1 MKMRFKNLIF
11 ALAGA
16 LAMTACSNDME
27 EPLAGGD
34 GNGGQEVKFTVG
46 IENLSRTAIA
56 EGEGVL
62 ETTFVNEDAIG
73 IFAYKEGEDEPVY
86 TNVKYT
92 YDASK
97 SAWTSDKAITSDG
110 TKLSYYA
117 YYPYMDGVT
126 DPSQLNI
133 TVSTNQA
140 SGFSKDDVLT
150 AQNTTA
156 EAGAEN
162 VTLSFSHAFAMV
174 QVGIKSG
181 LTDDAEATVTLES
194 ILPTAVVNA
203 KAGTVGTASGENT
216 SIQMQKTSADKWEYR
231 AIVPAQDIA
240 SGSKLLT
247 IVAGGKTYAVTYSST
262 ENQVVSYVAGKAL
275 QITVNSLVALPDGDE
290 VTIGGSITDWDAS
303 TSDPGEG
310 DVTEVPTESLDLSA
324 LPGLDFATIVTKAG
338 WNTENEK
345 VTGKDDFWFKREV
358 NSGRVTYE
366 KTANNEISM
375 TLTGTTRATWNNNS
389 IGFHSGLK
397 FDFTKKYTLAFKA
410 RAAGERTDNNIGLG
424 ISSSDDKKL
433 FCKSDLSGTVFT
445 KAVAVSDEYTDFSF
459 TFDFSQVSTATKGA
473 FGNDDTYSSATLSD
487 TDGGIN
493 IVFYNNTDV
502 TKNTDK
508 GSSIIYVKNIKLEV
522 VKE

>member
-1 MKMRFKNLIF
+1 MKMYFKNLIF

-46 IENLSRTAIA
+46 IENLSRTTIA
-56 EGEGVL
+56 EGSL
-62 ETTFVNEDAIG
+62 KTDFVENDMIG

-92 YDASK
+92 YNGLD
-97 SAWTSDKAITSDG
+97 WTSEKAITSDG
-110 TKLSYYA
+110 TKLNYYA

-133 TVSTNQA
+133 TVSADQT

-156 EAGAEN
+156 EARAEN
-162 VTLSFSHAFAMV
+162 VTLTFNHAFAMV

-181 LTDDAEATVTLES
+181 LTTDTEATVTLES
-194 ILPTAVVNA
+194 IRPTAVVNA
-203 KAGTVGTASGENT
+203 KDTTATVSGELT
-216 SIQMQKTSADKWEYR
+216 SIKMQKTNADKWEYR

-247 IVAGGKTYAVTYSST
+247 IVAGGKTYAVTYSSA
-262 ENQVVSYVAGKAL
+262 EGKAVSYEAGKAL
-275 QITVNSLVALPDGDE
+275 QITVNSLVALPKGNE

-324 LPGLDFATIVTKAG
+324 LEGFDAMVLKSG
-338 WNTENEK
+338 WGTDK
-345 VTGKDDFWFKREV
+345 VTGEENLWFKRETIE
-358 NSGRVTYE
+358 NLVTYE
-366 KTANNEISM
+366 KIGGNEIKM
-375 TLTGTTRATWNNNS
+375 LLMQGEKKAAWNNNS
-389 IGFHSGLK
+389 IGFHSGLMFDNTK
-397 FDFTKKYTLAFKA
+397 NYILTFDAKSEEASGTISVGISNSTDTELFLLDSGATIASKTVSSTYQSFTVTFDFTQ
-410 RAAGERTDNNIGLG
+410 AATNIA
-424 ISSSDDKKL
+424 SSAS
-433 FCKSDLSGTVFT
+433 SVT
-445 KAVAVSDEYTDFSF
+445 
-459 TFDFSQVSTATKGA
+459 TATSTTSA
-473 FGNDDTYSSATLSD
+473 DTNS
-487 TDGGIN
+487 GIN
-493 IVFYNNTDV
+493 IVFYNNTNNKDA
-502 TKNTDK
+502 
-508 GSSIIYVKNIKLEV
+508 SSILYVKNIKLNV
-522 VKE
+522 VK

>member
-1 MKMRFKNLIF
+1 MIF

-34 GNGGQEVKFTVG
+34 GNSGQEVKFTVG
-46 IENLSRTAIA
+46 IENLSRTTIA
-56 EGEGVL
+56 EGSLKTEFVEGD
-62 ETTFVNEDAIG
+62 EIG
-73 IFAYKEGEDEPVY
+73 IFAYDEE
-86 TNVKYT
+86 TTLASNVKYT
-92 YDASK
+92 YDG
-97 SAWTSDKAITSDG
+97 SAWTSEDAIAAKDG
-110 TKLSYYA
+110 VQLKYYA
-117 YYPYMDGVT
+117 YYPYKDGVT
-126 DPSQLNI
+126 DPSQLDI
-133 TVSTNQA
+133 TVSADQTG
-140 SGFSKDDVLT
+140 GFSKDDVLT

-156 EAGAEN
+156 EADAPS
-162 VTLSFSHAFAMV
+162 VTLTFKHAFAMV

-194 ILPTAVVNA
+194 IQPTALVNAKEATAVV
-203 KAGTVGTASGENT
+203 SGDVT
-216 SIQMQKTSADKWEYR
+216 SIKMQKTSTDKWEYR
-231 AIVPAQDIA
+231 AIVPAQEIA

-247 IVAGGKTYAVTYSST
+247 IVAGGKTYAVTYSSA
-262 ENQVVSYVAGKAL
+262 EGQSVSYVAGEVL
-275 QITVNSLVALPDGDE
+275 QITVNSLVALPEGEE

-303 TSDPGEG
+303 TSDPGAE
-310 DVTEVPTESLDLSA
+310 DVTEVPTERLDLSA
-324 LPGLDFATIVTKAG
+324 LPGLDFATIVTKTG
-338 WNTENEK
+338 WNTEGEE

-358 NSGRVTYE
+358 NLGRVTYE
-366 KTANNEISM
+366 ETVDNEISM
-375 TLTGTTRATWNNNS
+375 TLADTIRATWNNNS

-397 FDFTKKYTLAFKA
+397 FDSTKKYTLTFKA

-473 FGNDDTYSSATLSD
+473 FGNGDTHSSATLSD

-502 TKNTDK
+502 TKNKDK

-522 VKE
+522 VK

>member
-1 MKMRFKNLIF
+1 MKMYFKSLIF

-16 LAMTACSNDME
+16 LAMTACSNEME
-27 EPLAGGD
+27 EQLAG

-46 IENLSRTAIA
+46 IENLSRTTIA
-56 EGEGVL
+56 DGTLKTDFANGDE
-62 ETTFVNEDAIG
+62 IG
-73 IFAYKEGEDEPVY
+73 IFAYNGENVVSS
-86 TNVKYT
+86 NVKYT
-92 YDASK
+92 YNASK
-97 SAWTSDKAITSDG
+97 SEWNSDKAITSDG

-117 YYPYMDGVT
+117 YYPYVDGVK

-133 TVSTNQA
+133 TVSTDQA

-203 KAGTVGTASGENT
+203 KAGTVGTASGEKT

-262 ENQVVSYVAGKAL
+262 EGQAVSYVAGKAL
-275 QITVNSLVALPDGDE
+275 QITVNSLVALPEGNE

-303 TSDPGEG
+303 ISDPGEG

-324 LPGLDFATIVTKAG
+324 LEGFDAMVLKSG
-338 WNTENEK
+338 WGTDK
-345 VTGKDDFWFKREV
+345 VTGEENLWFKRETIE
-358 NSGRVTYE
+358 NLVTYE
-366 KTANNEISM
+366 KIGGNEIKM
-375 TLTGTTRATWNNNS
+375 LLMQGEKKAAWNNNS
-389 IGFHSGLK
+389 IGFHSGLMFDNTK
-397 FDFTKKYTLAFKA
+397 NYILTFDAKSEEASGTISVGISNSTDTELFLLDSGATIASKTVSSTYQSFTVTFDFTQ
-410 RAAGERTDNNIGLG
+410 AATNIA
-424 ISSSDDKKL
+424 SSAPSV
-433 FCKSDLSGTVFT
+433 T
-445 KAVAVSDEYTDFSF
+445 
-459 TFDFSQVSTATKGA
+459 TATSTTSA
-473 FGNDDTYSSATLSD
+473 DTNS
-487 TDGGIN
+487 GIN
-493 IVFYNNTDV
+493 IVFYNNTNNKDA
-502 TKNTDK
+502 
-508 GSSIIYVKNIKLEV
+508 SSILYVKNIKLNV
-522 VKE
+522 VK

>member
-1 MKMRFKNLIF
+1 MKMYFKNLIF

-16 LAMTACSNDME
+16 LAMTACSNEME
-27 EPLAGGD
+27 QQLAEGS

-62 ETTFVNEDAIG
+62 KTTFVNEDAIG
-73 IFAYKEGEDEPVY
+73 IFAYKEGDTAPVY

-92 YDASK
+92 YNG
-97 SAWTSDKAITSDG
+97 SAWTSEKAITSDG

-133 TVSTNQA
+133 TVSTDQA

-203 KAGTVGTASGENT
+203 KADTVGMASGEKT

-247 IVAGGKTYAVTYSST
+247 IVAGGKTYAVTYSSA
-262 ENQVVSYVAGKAL
+262 EGKAVSYEAGKTL

-324 LPGLDFATIVTKAG
+324 LEGFDAMVLKSG
-338 WNTENEK
+338 WGTDK
-345 VTGKDDFWFKREV
+345 VTGEENLWFKRETIE
-358 NSGRVTYE
+358 NLVTYE
-366 KTANNEISM
+366 KIGGNEIKM
-375 TLTGTTRATWNNNS
+375 LLMQGEKKAAWNNNS
-389 IGFHSGLK
+389 IGFHSGLM
-397 FDFTKKYTLAFKA
+397 FDNTKNYILTFDAKSEEAS
-410 RAAGERTDNNIGLG
+410 GSISVG
-424 ISSSDDKKL
+424 ISNSTDMEL
-433 FCKSDLSGTVFT
+433 FLLDTGATIASKTVSNT
-445 KAVAVSDEYTDFSF
+445 YQSF
-459 TFDFSQVSTATKGA
+459 TLTFNFTQAAT
-473 FGNDDTYSSATLSD
+473 NIVSSASSVTTPTSTTSAD
-487 TDGGIN
+487 TNSGIN
-493 IVFYNNTDV
+493 IVFYNNTNNKDA
-502 TKNTDK
+502 
-508 GSSIIYVKNIKLEV
+508 SSILYVKNIKLNV
-522 VKE
+522 VK

>member
-1 MKMRFKNLIF
+1 MYFKNLIF

-16 LAMTACSNDME
+16 LAMTACSNEME
-27 EPLAGGD
+27 QQLAEGS

-56 EGEGVL
+56 EGEGIL
-62 ETTFVNEDAIG
+62 KTTFVNEDAIG
-73 IFAYKEGEDEPVY
+73 IFAYREGETEPAY
-86 TNVKYT
+86 MNVKYT
-92 YDASK
+92 YNASK
-97 SAWTSDKAITSDG
+97 SEWNSDKAITSDG

-117 YYPYMDGVT
+117 YYPYVDGVT

-133 TVSTNQA
+133 TVSADQTG
-140 SGFSKDDVLT
+140 GFSKDDVLT

-156 EAGAEN
+156 EADAPS
-162 VTLSFSHAFAMV
+162 VTLTFKHAFAMV

-194 ILPTAVVNA
+194 IQPTALVNAKEATAVV
-203 KAGTVGTASGENT
+203 SGDVT
-216 SIQMQKTSADKWEYR
+216 SIKMQKTSAADKWEYR
-231 AIVPAQDIA
+231 AIVPAQEIA

-262 ENQVVSYVAGKAL
+262 EGQSVSYVAGEVL
-275 QITVNSLVALPDGDE
+275 QITVNSLVALPEGEE

-338 WNTENEK
+338 WNTEGEK

-358 NSGRVTYE
+358 NLGRVTYE
-366 KTANNEISM
+366 ETVDNEISM
-375 TLTGTTRATWNNNS
+375 TLADTIRATWNNNS

-397 FDFTKKYTLAFKA
+397 FDFTKKYTLTFKA

-473 FGNDDTYSSATLSD
+473 FGNGDTHSSATLSD

-502 TKNTDK
+502 TKNKDK

-522 VKE
+522 VK

>member
-1 MKMRFKNLIF
+1 MKMYFKNLIF

-16 LAMTACSNDME
+16 LAMTACSNEME
-27 EPLAGGD
+27 QQLAEGS
-34 GNGGQEVKFTVG
+34 GNSGQEVKFTVG

-62 ETTFVNEDAIG
+62 KTTFVNEDAIG
-73 IFAYKEGEDEPVY
+73 IFAYKEGETEPAY

-92 YDASK
+92 YNG
-97 SAWTSDKAITSDG
+97 SAWTSEQAITSDG

-117 YYPYMDGVT
+117 YYPYVDGVK

-133 TVSTNQA
+133 TVSADQTG
-140 SGFSKDDVLT
+140 GFSKDDVLT

-156 EAGAEN
+156 EADAPS
-162 VTLSFSHAFAMV
+162 VTLTFKHAFAMV

-194 ILPTAVVNA
+194 IQPTALVNAKEATAVV
-203 KAGTVGTASGENT
+203 SGDVT
-216 SIQMQKTSADKWEYR
+216 SIKMQKTSAADKWEYR
-231 AIVPAQDIA
+231 AIVPAQGIA

-247 IVAGGKTYAVTYSST
+247 IVAGGKTYAVTYSSA
-262 ENQVVSYVAGKAL
+262 EGQPVSYVAGEVL

>member
-1 MKMRFKNLIF
+1 MKMYFKNLIF

-16 LAMTACSNDME
+16 LAMTACSNEME
-27 EPLAGGD
+27 EQLAEGS
-34 GNGGQEVKFTVG
+34 GNSGQEVKFTVG

-62 ETTFVNEDAIG
+62 KTTFVNEDAIG
-73 IFAYKEGEDEPVY
+73 IFAYKEGETEPAY

-92 YDASK
+92 YNG
-97 SAWTSDKAITSDG
+97 SAWTSEQAITSDG

-117 YYPYMDGVT
+117 YYPYMDEVT

-133 TVSTNQA
+133 TVSADQTG
-140 SGFSKDDVLT
+140 GFSKDDVLT

-156 EAGAEN
+156 EAGSKN
-162 VTLSFSHAFAMV
+162 VTLSFKHAFAMV

-203 KAGTVGTASGENT
+203 KAGTVGTASGEET

-262 ENQVVSYVAGKAL
+262 EGQVVSYVAGKAL
-275 QITVNSLVALPDGDE
+275 QITVNSLVALPEGNE
-290 VTIGGSITDWDAS
+290 VTIDGSITDWDAS

-324 LPGLDFATIVTKAG
+324 LEGFDAMVLKSG
-338 WNTENEK
+338 WGTDK
-345 VTGKDDFWFKREV
+345 VTGEENLWFKRETIE
-358 NSGRVTYE
+358 NLVTYE
-366 KTANNEISM
+366 KIGGNEIKM
-375 TLTGTTRATWNNNS
+375 LLMQGEKKAAWNNNS
-389 IGFHSGLK
+389 IGFHSGLMFDNTK
-397 FDFTKKYTLAFKA
+397 NYILTFDAKSEEASGTISVGISNSTDTELFLLDSGATIASKTVSSTYQSFTVTFDFTQ
-410 RAAGERTDNNIGLG
+410 AATNIA
-424 ISSSDDKKL
+424 SSAS
-433 FCKSDLSGTVFT
+433 SVT
-445 KAVAVSDEYTDFSF
+445 
-459 TFDFSQVSTATKGA
+459 TATSTTSA
-473 FGNDDTYSSATLSD
+473 DTNS
-487 TDGGIN
+487 GIN
-493 IVFYNNTDV
+493 IVFYNNTNNKDA
-502 TKNTDK
+502 
-508 GSSIIYVKNIKLEV
+508 SSILYVKNIKLEV

>member
-1 MKMRFKNLIF
+1 MKMYFKNLIF

-62 ETTFVNEDAIG
+62 KTTFVNEDAIG
-73 IFAYKEGEDEPVY
+73 IFAYKEGEDEPAY

-133 TVSTNQA
+133 TVSADQT

-156 EAGAEN
+156 EARAEN
-162 VTLSFSHAFAMV
+162 VTLTFNHAFAMV

-181 LTDDAEATVTLES
+181 LTTDTEATVTLES
-194 ILPTAVVNA
+194 IRPTAVVNA
-203 KAGTVGTASGENT
+203 KDATATVSGELT
-216 SIQMQKTSADKWEYR
+216 SIKMQKTNADKWEYR

-247 IVAGGKTYAVTYSST
+247 IVAGGKTYAVTYSSA
-262 ENQVVSYVAGKAL
+262 EGKAVSYEAGKAL

-338 WNTENEK
+338 WNTDTEK
-345 VTGKDDFWFKREV
+345 VKGEDDLWFKREV

-375 TLTGTTRATWNNNS
+375 TLTGTIRATWNNNS

-397 FDFTKKYTLAFKA
+397 FDSTKKYTLTFEA
-410 RAAGERTDNNIGLG
+410 RAEGSRTANGIGVG
-424 ISSSDDKKL
+424 ISNSDDNKV
-433 FCKSDLSGTVFT
+433 FCKSDLKGTLYTSGVTV
-445 KAVAVSDEYTDFSF
+445 SEEYKSYTV
-459 TFDFSQVSTATKGA
+459 TFDFSKVATVTKGTFA
-473 FGNDDTYSSATLSD
+473 EGETYSSATSSD
-487 TDGGIN
+487 TDEGIN

-502 TKNTDK
+502 TKETDK
-508 GSSIIYVKNIKLEV
+508 GNSIIYVKNIKLEV

>member
-11 ALAGA
+11 SLAGA
-16 LAMTACSNDME
+16 LAMTACSNEME
-27 EPLAGGD
+27 QQLAEGS
-34 GNGGQEVKFTVG
+34 GNSGQEVKFTVG

-62 ETTFVNEDAIG
+62 KTTFVNEDAIG

-92 YDASK
+92 YDGSD
-97 SAWTSDKAITSDG
+97 WTSAKAITSDG

-133 TVSTNQA
+133 TVSADQT

-156 EAGAEN
+156 EARAEN

-181 LTDDAEATVTLES
+181 LTTDTEATVTLES
-194 ILPTAVVNA
+194 IRPTAVVNA
-203 KAGTVGTASGENT
+203 KDATATVSGELT
-216 SIQMQKTSADKWEYR
+216 SIKMQKTNADKWEYR

-247 IVAGGKTYAVTYSST
+247 IVAGGKTYAVTYSSA
-262 ENQVVSYVAGKAL
+262 EGKAVSYEAGKAL
-275 QITVNSLVALPDGDE
+275 QITVNSLVALPKGNE

-324 LPGLDFATIVTKAG
+324 LPGLDFATIVTKKG
-338 WNTENEK
+338 WKDEK
-345 VTGKDDFWFKREV
+345 MTGEVDMWFKRETT
-358 NSGRVTYE
+358 SGLVTYA
-366 KTANNEISM
+366 KTESNEISM
-375 TLTGTTRATWNNNS
+375 LLKQGKTRATWNSNS
-389 IGFHSGLK
+389 VGYHSGMM
-397 FDFTKKYTLAFKA
+397 FDCTKKYTLTFNA
-410 RAAGERTDNNIGLG
+410 RCAGEESGNNLGVVILNTD
-424 ISSSDDKKL
+424 DEAA
-433 FCKSDLSGTVFT
+433 FCKGDLSGTL
-445 KAVAVSDEYTDFSF
+445 YTAGINNTDKSYSV
-459 TFDFSQVSTATKGA
+459 TFDFGQKSTSVATSGITPSPTSS
-473 FGNDDTYSSATLSD
+473 DDTK
-487 TDGGIN
+487 GGIN
-493 IVFYNNTDV
+493 IVFFNNTNTENTKV
-502 TKNTDK
+502 TSTLY
-508 GSSIIYVKNIKLEV
+508 IKNIKLEV
-522 VKE
+522 VK

>member
-1 MKMRFKNLIF
+1 MKMYFKSLIF

-16 LAMTACSNDME
+16 LAMTACSNEME
-27 EPLAGGD
+27 QQLAEGS
-34 GNGGQEVKFTVG
+34 GNSGQEVKFTVG

-62 ETTFVNEDAIG
+62 KTTFVNEDAIG
-73 IFAYKEGEDEPVY
+73 IFAYKEGETKPAY

-92 YDASK
+92 YNG
-97 SAWTSDKAITSDG
+97 SAWTSEQAITSDG

-203 KAGTVGTASGENT
+203 KAGTVGTASGEKT

-324 LPGLDFATIVTKAG
+324 LEGFDAMVLKSG
-338 WNTENEK
+338 WGTDKVKGEENL
-345 VTGKDDFWFKREV
+345 WFKRETIE
-358 NSGRVTYE
+358 NLVTYE
-366 KTANNEISM
+366 KIGGNEIKM
-375 TLTGTTRATWNNNS
+375 LLMQGEKKAAWNNNS
-389 IGFHSGLK
+389 IGFHSGLMFDNTK
-397 FDFTKKYTLAFKA
+397 NYILTFDAKSEEASGTISVGISNSTDTELFLLDSGATIASKTVSSTYQSFTVTFDFTQ
-410 RAAGERTDNNIGLG
+410 AATNIA
-424 ISSSDDKKL
+424 SSAS
-433 FCKSDLSGTVFT
+433 SVT
-445 KAVAVSDEYTDFSF
+445 
-459 TFDFSQVSTATKGA
+459 TATSTTSA
-473 FGNDDTYSSATLSD
+473 DTNS
-487 TDGGIN
+487 GIN
-493 IVFYNNTDV
+493 IVFYNNTNNKDA
-502 TKNTDK
+502 
-508 GSSIIYVKNIKLEV
+508 SSILYVKNIKLNV
-522 VKE
+522 VK